1 MRTLITLFG
10 IMLLPWTVLGKKEI
24 FEQGNKAYQEGDYAA
39 AIEQYELVLDG
50 NRESAALYYN
60 LGNAYYQEG
69 ALAKAILNYERALL
83 LDPKD
88 EEIQHNLRLAERK
101 RVDRFESMPPNLFKT
116 FRLNIIRLFSPDTWA
131 KIGIGFLIIAVVGLG
146 FYLFSSLGR
155 LGFIGL
161 ISGGL
166 LCLFSLVMAYS
177 HKSYQE
183 DHPHHIIMTDSAYV
197 KSGPGSEA
205 EDLFILHAGT
215 KVEQVDLFEDWIKLR
230 LIDGKIGWLP
240 NSDLERIF

>member
-1 MRTLITLFG
+1 MKSLVALIGL
-10 IMLLPWTVLGKKEI
+10 ILLPWTSWGQKEH
-24 FEQGNKAYQEGDYAA
+24 FDQGNKAYQDGDYNQ
-39 AIEQYELVLDG
+39 AIEHYEMVLEA
-50 NRESAALYYN
+50 NRVSAALYYN

-83 LDPKD
+83 LSPKD
-88 EEIQHNLRLAERK
+88 EEVQHNLRLAERK
-101 RVDRFESMPPNLFKT
+101 RIDRFESMPPNLFKT
-116 FRLNIIRLFSPDTWA
+116 FRLNIIRLFSPNSWA
-131 KIGIGFLIIAVVGLG
+131 KIGIGFLIVAVLGLG
-146 FYLFSSLGR
+146 FYLFSSFGR

-166 LCLFSLVMAYS
+166 LCLFALAMAYS
-177 HKSYQE
+177 HKNQQE
-183 DHPHHIIMTDSAYV
+183 DHPYHIVMSDSAYV

-240 NSDLERIF
+240 KEDLKRIF